1 MKPGIH
7 EGCTNRTEVAEWSGE
22 ERIYL
27 MEHVER
33 AKEGQDDI
41 SYILGE
47 SIAVVCSSSFSESL
61 RKKGLEGLHVVDP
74 AHEFALRQPIEFD
87 GKKLES
93 TTKGRSNLGDEG
105 KKRKL

>member
-27 MEHVER
+27 KEHVER
-33 AKEGQDDI
+33 VKEGQDDI
-41 SYILGE
+41 SYIPGE

-61 RKKGLEGLHVVDP
+61 RKKGLEGLQVVDWSSMERNWNP
-74 AHEFALRQPIEFD
+74 QRRADLILVMKVKSESLR
-87 GKKLES
+87 S
-93 TTKGRSNLGDEG
+93 
-105 KKRKL
+105 